1 VLPMMNHSSRVDA
14 IVPFGWRRVEF
25 SFYRM
30 GNLGM
35 HRLTVGFIYYEQQ
48 ILVNPGL

>member
-1 VLPMMNHSSRVDA
+1 MLPMMIHSSRVDA

-25 SFYRM
+25 RFYRM
-30 GNLGM
+30 GNLEM
-35 HRLTVGFIYYEQQ
+35 HRRAVGFIYYEQQ